1 MKKMRVGALLGAP
14 LVAAPTV
21 IGAVG
26 GAGVAA
32 GAEHRVLDYG
42 LTAEALVMIPA
53 MNQDWLDLSKEL
65 YLVPNGFA
73 PDGTATFLQVPET
86 NDLNASLAGA
96 TSILTVAIEERWDAG
111 DFSAADPLY
120 VFGYSQASVA
130 AGQAQLL
137 LAAYGIPTD
146 ALHFVL
152 VGDSAAEGGFLSGFM
167 DTLLSWFPE
176 SWHDGVTAM
185 ATQIFTWLQIDDAM
199 GLTTPS
205 DLYPTD
211 VYSLSSDGF
220 ANWDGG
226 QNFLGMFVDHLADL
240 GLSPQEIAS
249 AQLDPD
255 LGSALTQYFMIDGAN
270 VDMFQALMN
279 SFVMIMDGLVGLL

>member
-1 MKKMRVGALLGAP
+1 MKKMWVGALLGAP

-21 IGAVG
+21 IGAAS
-26 GAGVAA
+26 GAAVVPDVDHQIL
-32 GAEHRVLDYG
+32 EYG
-42 LTAEALVMIPA
+42 LAAEALIMIPA
-53 MNQDWLDLSKEL
+53 MNQDWLDLSKDL

-73 PDGTATFLQVPET
+73 QDGTATFLQVPET
-86 NDLNASLAGA
+86 NDLNASLQGA
-96 TSILTVAIEERWDAG
+96 TGILVTAIEQRWDAG
-111 DFSAADPLY
+111 DFSATDPLY
-120 VFGYSQASVA
+120 VFGYSQAAVA
-130 AGQAQLL
+130 AGEVQPQ

-152 VGDSAAEGGFLSGFM
+152 VGDSAAQGGFLNGFM
-167 DTLLSWFPE
+167 PTLLSWFPE
-176 SWHDGVTAM
+176 SWREDVTAM
-185 ATQIFTWLQIDDAM
+185 ATQIFTMLRIDDAM

-211 VYSLSSDGF
+211 VYSLSGDGF

-226 QNFLGMFVDHLADL
+226 QNVLGMFVDHLAYL
-240 GLSPQEIAS
+240 GLSPEEIAG

-255 LGSALTQYFMIDGAN
+255 LGSELTHYFVIDSAD

-279 SFVMIMDGLVGLL
+279 SLVMIMDGLVGLL